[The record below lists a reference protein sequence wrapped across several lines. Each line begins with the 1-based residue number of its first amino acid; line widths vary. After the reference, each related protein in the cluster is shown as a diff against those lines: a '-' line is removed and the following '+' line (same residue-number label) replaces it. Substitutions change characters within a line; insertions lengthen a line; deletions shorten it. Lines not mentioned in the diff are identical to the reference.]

1 MNMGVRRIP
10 GMMETEQTIEVLRQ
24 KDIAH
29 LIHPNT
35 VLRDHEAT
43 GPLIIVRGEGS
54 TVYDIE
60 GHALIDGLSGL
71 WNCMLGHGR
80 KDIIRAVS
88 DQMERIAFATTFS
101 GVSNDTTIE
110 WAAGLAKRLPGD
122 LHHLFPNVTGSEA
135 DDTALKFTRMYF
147 SLSGRA
153 TKLKVFSHHRGYH
166 GVASG
171 VLSATGVTDFWK
183 RYLPLQPYHLHVPTP
198 NCYRCPYGKEYPAC
212 DTLCA
217 TVLEQMILAEDPD
230 TVAAFI
236 AEPVLGSAG
245 VVIPKPDYYRR
256 VRQICDKYNILFI
269 DDEIITGFGRTGKW
283 FGIEHWGVVPDI
295 MTMGKGMTAGYL
307 PMFATAVSQRIYQAF
322 VDSGEML
329 YHGFTYTGQPALS
342 AAALKV
348 MEILETENLI
358 QRVNEV
364 GRVFAQK
371 SQELL
376 EYPWVGEVR
385 NIGML
390 GGIEFVADKKTKAQF
405 GPEKKFIPRF
415 TMALRKQGV
424 LSRVVRGDTLVLA
437 PPFVITEAEMDELF
451 RGIRGAIEEVCPT
464 V

>member
-1 MNMGVRRIP
+1 
-10 GMMETEQTIEVLRQ
+10 
-24 KDIAH
+24 
-29 LIHPNT
+29 
-35 VLRDHEAT
+35 
-43 GPLIIVRGEGS
+43 
-54 TVYDIE
+54 
-60 GHALIDGLSGL
+60 
-71 WNCMLGHGR
+71 
-80 KDIIRAVS
+80 
-88 DQMERIAFATTFS
+88 
-101 GVSNDTTIE
+101 
-110 WAAGLAKRLPGD
+110 
-122 LHHLFPNVTGSEA
+122 
-135 DDTALKFTRMYF
+135 
-147 SLSGRA
+147 
-153 TKLKVFSHHRGYH
+153 
-166 GVASG
+166 
-171 VLSATGVTDFWK
+171 
-183 RYLPLQPYHLHVPTP
+183 
-198 NCYRCPYGKEYPAC
+198 
-212 DTLCA
+212 
-217 TVLEQMILAEDPD
+217 
-230 TVAAFI
+230 
-236 AEPVLGSAG
+236 
-245 VVIPKPDYYRR
+245 
-256 VRQICDKYNILFI
+256 
-269 DDEIITGFGRTGKW
+269 
-283 FGIEHWGVVPDI
+283 